1 MGAFEGF
8 LLRLFPPSVL
18 MVAATASAAGKVH
31 FNHCSSLLPP
41 LPPLFKFG
49 EPGQGAN
56 HASLGAGRGP
66 VRKGN
71 LSPQV
76 RTCAACCCSL
86 KVCSPFLAAAVP
98 SKEDGNPDASPY

>member
-1 MGAFEGF
+1 M
-8 LLRLFPPSVL
+8 
-18 MVAATASAAGKVH
+18 AATASAAGKVH
-31 FNHCSSLLPP
+31 FNHSLTAVHYYHLCYS
-41 LPPLFKFG
+41 LFKVG

-56 HASLGAGRGP
+56 HASLGAGRGS

-76 RTCAACCCSL
+76 RTCAACYCFL